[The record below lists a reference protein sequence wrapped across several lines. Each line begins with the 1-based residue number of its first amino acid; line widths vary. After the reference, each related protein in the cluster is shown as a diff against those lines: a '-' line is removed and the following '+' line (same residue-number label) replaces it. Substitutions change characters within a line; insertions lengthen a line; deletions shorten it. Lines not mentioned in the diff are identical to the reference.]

1 MTASLPLPAHD
12 LAPLPLPQSKA
23 AHRLRV
29 ALGDGAATTV
39 HVAVFDPARTEV
51 KVAVMRPQRR
61 LAEACA
67 ARGVRDAI
75 VGGFFARADGMALG
89 EVRTHGVARRY
100 VPFAEPWD
108 AVRGCLHV
116 DGGVARIARRDDL
129 PPVPRGHLLQAGPV
143 LVHDGRIVFDRERDA
158 EGFRAGARQ
167 FDSDI
172 TEGRHPRAAVGVA
185 DDRIVA
191 FACDGRSRR
200 DAGLTLTELAAL
212 MCALGCDAALNLD
225 GGGSTSLVIGG
236 RLRNRPRGGFESP
249 EPGGRPIS
257 TALLFVPR

>member
-1 MTASLPLPAHD
+1 
-12 LAPLPLPQSKA
+12 
-23 AHRLRV
+23 
-29 ALGDGAATTV
+29 
-39 HVAVFDPARTEV
+39 VAVFDPARTEV
-51 KVAVMRPQRR
+51 KVTVMRPQRR